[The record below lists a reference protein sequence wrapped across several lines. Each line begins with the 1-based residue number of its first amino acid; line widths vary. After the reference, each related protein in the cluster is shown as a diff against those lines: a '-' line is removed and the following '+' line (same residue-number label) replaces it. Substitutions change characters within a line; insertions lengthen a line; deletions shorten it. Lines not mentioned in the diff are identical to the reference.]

1 MSPLHA
7 SKIGRGTGFSAVS
20 RHFEKSKAVIKEKAP
35 LFRNAIIETMKN
47 SPDKEQFLTTMKA
60 HGIDV
65 VFRQNEEG
73 RIYGVT
79 FLSDSLGM
87 VANGSRLGKG
97 YSANVFNDYFTN
109 GKNPFLDYSIQEID
123 TVKQINTEKELS
135 ANQAIEEELFYEE
148 FSENSDLPITVH
160 GIDYK
165 ELAFQRKLRNK
176 YGKLK
181 INRKRRKL

>member
-47 SPDKEQFLTTMKA
+47 SPDKEQFLTTMKV

-87 VANGSRLGKG
+87 VANGSRLGK
-97 YSANVFNDYFTN
+97 AIRLTC
-109 GKNPFLDYSIQEID
+109 LTTILQ
-123 TVKQINTEKELS
+123 TEK
-135 ANQAIEEELFYEE
+135 IRF
-148 FSENSDLPITVH
+148 
-160 GIDYK
+160 
-165 ELAFQRKLRNK
+165 
-176 YGKLK
+176 
-181 INRKRRKL
+181 

>member
-1 MSPLHA
+1 MY
-7 SKIGRGTGFSAVS
+7 KRQ
-20 RHFEKSKAVIKEKAP
+20 
-35 LFRNAIIETMKN
+35 IIETMKT
-47 SPDKEQFLTTMKA
+47 SPDKEQFLTAMKA

-79 FLSDSLGM
+79 FISDSLGV

-97 YSANVFNDYFTN
+97 YSANVFNDYFTS
-109 GKNPFLDYSIQEID
+109 GKNPFLDYSKQEID
-123 TVKQINTEKELS
+123 TAKQINTKKELS

-160 GIDYK
+160 GI
-165 ELAFQRKLRNK
+165 
-176 YGKLK
+176 GKSLFSE
-181 INRKRRKL
+181 NR